1 MKCAEYITQ
10 LRILSYSIY
19 RSNASSQRDRDV
31 TNMLIMKIERCT
43 PLKIY
48 RKLELIKFR
57 HLYIQ
62 KLAVLF
68 ELFYRK
74 IKLEKMVTRAEIC
87 RLYLVSKSRK
97 HDSNL
102 TMQ

>member
-1 MKCAEYITQ
+1 MKCAEHIIQ

-19 RSNASSQRDRDV
+19 RSNASSQRDCDV
-31 TNMLIMKIERCT
+31 DNENRTLYAIENLSQT
-43 PLKIY
+43 G
-48 RKLELIKFR
+48 IKCR

-87 RLYLVSKSRK
+87 RLYLISKSRK

>member
-1 MKCAEYITQ
+1 MKCAEHIIQ

-48 RKLELIKFR
+48 RKLELIKCR

-87 RLYLVSKSRK
+87 RLYLISKSRK

>member
-1 MKCAEYITQ
+1 MKCAEHIIQ

-48 RKLELIKFR
+48 RKLELNVAI
-57 HLYIQ
+57 YI
-62 KLAVLF
+62 
-68 ELFYRK
+68 YR
-74 IKLEKMVTRAEIC
+74 
-87 RLYLVSKSRK
+87 
-97 HDSNL
+97 N
-102 TMQ
+102 